1 MLVNIYLHWLFV
13 NIGELLDFPS
23 AKLAAESEIW
33 LLQNCARK
41 AQVSQVA
48 DAFSWECLKSVP

>member
-13 NIGELLDFPS
+13 NIWELLDFPS
-23 AKLAAESEIW
+23 DKLAAESEIW
-33 LLQNCARK
+33 LLQCCARK
-41 AQVSQVA
+41 VQVSQVV